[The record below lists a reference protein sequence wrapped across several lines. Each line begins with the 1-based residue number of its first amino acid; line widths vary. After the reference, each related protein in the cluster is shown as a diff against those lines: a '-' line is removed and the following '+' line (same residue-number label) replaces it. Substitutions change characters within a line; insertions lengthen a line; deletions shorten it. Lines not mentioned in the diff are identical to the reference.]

1 MMLQKVKFVDFF
13 NLQKEMKMSLISI
26 KKCILSLL
34 LILTLTIIG
43 CERRI
48 EFIPDNREAPP
59 SGDYSGAPNW
69 GQGWW

>member
-1 MMLQKVKFVDFF
+1 
-13 NLQKEMKMSLISI
+13 MSLILN
-26 KKCILSLL
+26 KKWIISLL
-34 LILTLTIIG
+34 LILNFTIIG

-48 EFIPDNREAPP
+48 QFIPDNREAPP